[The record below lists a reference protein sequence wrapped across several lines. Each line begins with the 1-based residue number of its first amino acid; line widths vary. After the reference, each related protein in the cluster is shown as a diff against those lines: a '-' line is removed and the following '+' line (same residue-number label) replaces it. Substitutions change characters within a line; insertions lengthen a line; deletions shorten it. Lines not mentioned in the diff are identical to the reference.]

1 MNIGPIR
8 SLGYLNPPW
17 TPHYGYAQVKHIEN
31 RVRIIGLMSHDAI
44 GDLVGPAPVNAQGQ
58 PTDYSNMAVQL
69 RTAYANASSLLAIL
83 GARMEDVIEETLY
96 VVNLGAV
103 AGLAAGV
110 RQDAYGRPW
119 PTCKSRLIRTRQLLF
134 PEQLVEI
141 ALTVKVASWDS
152 HLNPD
157 AEAKTSRKAKVVGA
171 VQHCAGPE
179 RRF

>member
-31 RVRIIGLMSHDAI
+31 RVRVIGLMSHDAF
-44 GDLVGPAPVNAQGQ
+44 GDLVGPAPVDAKGI

-69 RTAYANASSLLAIL
+69 RTAYANASSLLANL
-83 GARMEDVIEETLY
+83 GASMEDVVEETLY
-96 VVNLGAV
+96 VVSFGAV
-103 AGLAAGV
+103 VSLAAGV
-110 RQDAYGRPW
+110 RQEAYGRPW
-119 PTCKSRLIRTRQLLF
+119 PTCKSRLIKTPHLLF

-141 ALTVKVASWDS
+141 ALTVKVACYDS

-157 AEAKTSRKAKVVGA
+157 AVAKTSRKAKVVGA